1 MDKYFSAISFD
12 DGFANMLYSHR
23 SSKHVTVGRIHS
35 LFRRVVNF
43 EGGDGQIYTILDK
56 SLDNGPYAVR
66 VDFEENDNLF
76 GFEIKLK
83 DEVVIEHNKL
93 RLGAAISIK
102 FDRCRIWEPPSIGKK
117 PDEID
122 KKQLR
127 DNIDLYRRRLI
138 DSQIRGGCS
147 YYHIKGIAGRELYK
161 AVLMEREL
169 DRRISNFIASLKSG
183 GSELEKDI
191 IPLVGLGNG
200 LTPSGDDFISG
211 FISALGVI
219 KDDRAKAALE
229 RIKSVL
235 KRSVISTTDIS
246 RTMINASLEG
256 KYRESIASFIGAI
269 LSRDKQELN
278 LCIDKVLSIGSTSG
292 ADLSSG
298 VVAGLAYG
306 LNILENGGL

>member
-1 MDKYFSAISFD
+1 MEKSFYAISFD
-12 DGFANMLYSHR
+12 DGFANMVDAYG
-23 SSKHVTVGRIHS
+23 KGQNEIAGRVHS
-35 LFRRVVNF
+35 LFKRVVNF
-43 EGGDGQIYTILDK
+43 TDSNGQMYSILDK
-56 SLDNGPYAVR
+56 NLDNGPYAAR
-66 VDFEENDNLF
+66 VDFKDNDNLHEC
-76 GFEIKLK
+76 EIKLN
-83 DEVVIEHNKL
+83 DEVIIKNNSL
-93 RLGAAISIK
+93 NIGNAISIK
-102 FDRCRIWEPPSIGKK
+102 FDMCRIWQPQKINIRV
-117 PDEID
+117 DEID
-122 KKQLR
+122 IKQFR

-147 YYHIKGIAGRELYK
+147 YYHIKGIAGVELYK

-169 DRRISNFIASLKSG
+169 DRRISNLIASLKSG

-219 KDDRAKAALE
+219 KDERAKAALE

-269 LSRDKQELN
+269 LRRDKQELN

-298 VVAGLAYG
+298 VIAGLEYG
-306 LNILENGGL
+306 LNILGNGGL